1 MPCYHAT
8 ASSCCFRRHLLQ
20 APPPCSSR
28 SLPSRHVLCPRFVSQ
43 VELSTER
50 GRAALLYDSTS
61 QPLAKLEAG
70 QRHDFAVKHDV
81 KELVNTS

>member
-1 MPCYHAT
+1 M
-8 ASSCCFRRHLLQ
+8 
-20 APPPCSSR
+20 
-28 SLPSRHVLCPRFVSQ
+28 SQ

-81 KELVNTS
+81 KELVGLRDEGTRAGLAGLGGGWALEQAQGRRGSATIML

>member
-1 MPCYHAT
+1 MPR
-8 ASSCCFRRHLLQ
+8 CCT
-20 APPPCSSR
+20 PPPN
-28 SLPSRHVLCPRFVSQ
+28 LFSQ

-61 QPLAKLEAG
+61 QPLPKLEAG

-81 KELVNTS
+81 RELVGAGL